1 MTDLMPTGPQALR
14 NLADAL
20 EQQARSYD
28 LRLWR
33 SRGERSTVA
42 EAFRHSASIARQQAA
57 KLERLE
63 QQLAAHAGGDS

>member
-14 NLADAL
+14 NLADTL

-63 QQLAAHAGGDS
+63 QQLAARAGGDS

>member
-14 NLADAL
+14 NLADTY
-20 EQQARSYD
+20 EQQARVYD

-42 EAFRHSASIARQQAA
+42 EAFRHAASIARQQAA
-57 KLERLE
+57 KLEKLAK
-63 QQLAAHAGGDS
+63 QLGEADRGS